1 MPLTTNRVKSGALVL
16 SATALITLAV
26 NEGFSDH
33 AYIPVK
39 GDVPTIGYGET
50 QGVKMGDRITA
61 IDALKALNRDVAVY
75 ENDIKKCIKVPLSQN
90 EFDAYVDLA
99 YNIGPGAF
107 CSSTLVRRLNHGD
120 YALAC
125 RSILDWNKFH
135 GAVLPGLTKRR
146 QAEYY
151 TCMGINKNV

>member
-1 MPLTTNRVKSGALVL
+1 MPLMTNRVKSGVLAL
-16 SATALITLAV
+16 SATALITIAA
-26 NEGFSDH
+26 NEGFSDR

-39 GDVPTIGYGET
+39 GDVPTIGFGTTE
-50 QGVKMGDRITA
+50 GVKMGDRTTPV
-61 IDALKALNRDVAVY
+61 DALKALNRDVAKY
-75 ENDIKKCIKVPLSQN
+75 EKDIKKCIKVPLSQN

-120 YALAC
+120 YASAC

-135 GAVLPGLTKRR
+135 GTVLPGLTKRR

-151 TCMGINKNV
+151 TCMGISKNV